1 MRKATGKVVSLVLA
15 LALVVTSFSSIAAF
29 AATKTETGTAT
40 VDTNKDLYLANTNG
54 KEYVEGT
61 SPADKAKDK
70 FFNLTEYIFNEENGV
85 KLETYDHIIVD
96 TDDFDKI
103 EISQVTVSGDNILK
117 VVKVTS
123 NNKASYPDAE
133 EDQYVVAVRDTKGT
147 GKATLNVLF
156 TADTDRGDDEITVRG
171 SVKINVTLLDAK
183 TPILA
188 PGTPADGKGVG
199 SFDGLQKNPNATDL
213 KVGEKTGVSG
223 TTATAVVLLPATKGS
238 AIATYEEQTVYTK
251 DEGKKSYGDSEDAY
265 VISATGTRNYLHA
278 VTEGAKQFTYGVTE
292 PAVGNTIRLTVSS
305 LKKVTGDKSK
315 VTYEINKT
323 VAQATVKV
331 ENKVV
336 GDIKEIDVG
345 DGEKHQNVNGK
356 GTEETL
362 MSKSKTYALLD
373 DNSSYWDVTGATVVD
388 ESASLTITAGRV
400 GDVTLNAGENTDS
413 KTLTV
418 NDGTVGNV
426 VAKNAH
432 VFLNGGSV
440 TSVKMES
447 NGSTSGYKGDV
458 AVEGATLGEIKD
470 AANVTVTSG
479 KVTGAVSADT
489 VSLSPANDEEPVSVG
504 AVSAHDLTVDGT
516 VAAAAAGAFKMT
528 SAGKITLI
536 GKNASVAG
544 IDFDYR
550 DGVLVFQN
558 FAGTVPAPTKA
569 SFTGYSETGATIN
582 TNDDP
587 DEDATNAT
595 VSGNLVIENINLDN
609 GTVAFNGNVKVNN
622 VGGGEATMVIN
633 AGALNVTES
642 VATANTLKL
651 ADPADVVAGTVVYTA
666 ASEIADESSFVG
678 YGFDMKLVSGTSTDA
693 LVVSKTYF
701 SGLTMNK
708 TEAKIVLNTSETFTA
723 SAYPAGTSLPE
734 GAYIKFFLE
743 GDENYVSGVDNGN
756 GTATITA
763 KKYDATFD
771 VLNKATLTAQVYDQY
786 DIQLEEYGEATCAI
800 TVIEKPEVSYIS
812 DTTDNVNVVAGG
824 TYQFKITSVDGTV
837 PQFAVAGDGSIFKLV
852 AQSNEGNDYFF
863 KVQAVGTV
871 GQVCG
876 VYVNKEATPVATLT
890 VSADYTCDTT
900 AVNVAVG
907 ATYQV
912 KITANSMPTLAAG
925 NSIYTVA
932 FASQSGNDYFFKI
945 TATQN
950 AKAGDAVGFYIN
962 GAPSAAF
969 VATTV

>member
-15 LALVVTSFSSIAAF
+15 LALVVTSFSSTLAF

-40 VDTNKDLYLANTNG
+40 IDTNKDLYLANTNG
-54 KEYVEGT
+54 KKYSDEN
-61 SPADKAKDK
+61 PNKDNDK
-70 FFNLTEYIFNEENGV
+70 FFNLTDYIFNEGV
-85 KLETYDHIIVD
+85 RLETYDHIIVD
-96 TDDFDKI
+96 TDNSDEI
-103 EISQVTVSGDNILK
+103 EISQVTVSGDNI
-117 VVKVTS
+117 VKVTKVNS
-123 NNKASYPDAE
+123 DENAYGAKKDDYIVS
-133 EDQYVVAVRDTKGT
+133 VRDTKGT

-156 TADTDRGDDEITVRG
+156 KADTDRGDDEITVRG
-171 SVKINVTLLDAK
+171 SVKIDVTLLDAE

-188 PGTPADGKGVG
+188 PGTPKPGEAVG
-199 SFDGLQKNPNATDL
+199 SFDGLKKNYTKTETVEDEDGEAQVATLDD
-213 KVGEKTGVSG
+213 
-223 TTATAVVLLPATKGS
+223 AYVLLPTTNGS
-238 AIATYEEQTVYTK
+238 AIATYEAQALYSK
-251 DEGKKSYGDSEDAY
+251 GDENATYVAGAY
-265 VISATGTRNYLHA
+265 VISVSGTKSYLA
-278 VTEGAKQFTYGVTE
+278 DANGDNKITFGVMNPT
-292 PAVGNTIRLTVSS
+292 VGNTVRLTASS
-305 LKKVTGDKSK
+305 VKKNDADKY
-315 VTYEINKT
+315 VINKT
-323 VAQATVKV
+323 VDTATVKV

-345 DGEKHQNVNGK
+345 DGEDHQNVNGK
-356 GTEETL
+356 FDDETL
-362 MSKSKTYALLD
+362 MSKSKTYAQIGD
-373 DNSSYWDVTGATVVD
+373 DYWDVTGATVKNTGAAFEIV
-388 ESASLTITAGRV
+388 AGRV
-400 GDVTLNAGENTDS
+400 GDVTSDAG
-413 KTLTV
+413 LTV
-418 NDGTVGNV
+418 NDGTVGNISTKKSV
-426 VAKNAH
+426 T
-432 VFLNGGSV
+432 LYGGSI
-440 TSVKMES
+440 TSVKAENDGS
-447 NGSTSGYKGDV
+447 NVLVD
-458 AVEGATLGEIKD
+458 GATVGEVKD
-470 AANVTVTSG
+470 ADELTVNSG
-479 KVTGAVSADT
+479 KVTGAVSADS
-489 VSLSPANDEEPVSVG
+489 VILNPANDEEPVSVG
-504 AVSAHDLTVDGT
+504 AVSAQSIKIDGT

-528 SAGKITLI
+528 SAGTITLI
-536 GKNASVAG
+536 GKNASVSG

-550 DGVLVFQN
+550 NGRLVFQN
-558 FAGTVPAPTKA
+558 FVGTVPAPTKGT
-569 SFTGYSETGATIN
+569 FTGYEQTGAYIN
-582 TNDDP
+582 SSDDE

-595 VSGNLVIENINLDN
+595 ISGNLAIYEISLDN
-609 GTVAFNGNVKVNN
+609 GTVTFTGNVKADNI
-622 VGGGEATMVIN
+622 GGGEATMVIN
-633 AGALNVTES
+633 AGALNITES
-642 VATANTLKL
+642 VATSNTLKL

-666 ASEIADESSFVG
+666 ASEIADESSFIG
-678 YGFDMKLVSGTSTDA
+678 YGFDMKLVSGTNTDA

-734 GAYIKFFLE
+734 GAYIKFFLD

-800 TVIEKPEVSYIS
+800 TVIEKPETTYVS
-812 DTTDNVNVVAGG
+812 DTTGNVNVVAGN
-824 TYQFKITSVDGTV
+824 TYQFKITSTNGAV

-900 AVNVAVG
+900 TVNVAVG

-962 GAPSAAF
+962 GAPSPAF